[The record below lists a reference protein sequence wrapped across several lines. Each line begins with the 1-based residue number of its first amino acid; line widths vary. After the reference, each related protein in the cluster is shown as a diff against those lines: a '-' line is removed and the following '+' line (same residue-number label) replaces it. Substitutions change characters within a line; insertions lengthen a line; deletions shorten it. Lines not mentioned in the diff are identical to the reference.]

1 MFHSYFMLNIFYRLY
16 TLLSQSLK
24 TGRFLP
30 SKIFQVK
37 LQLNNFIHFHMLKHK
52 SDNIGEGDI
61 LHSIISNSLQLFS
74 MISDTNEE
82 TGSCAP
88 LQAVQ

>member
-16 TLLSQSLK
+16 ALLSQSLK

-61 LHSIISNSLQLFS
+61 SHSIISNSLQLFS
-74 MISDTNEE
+74 MISDTLEE